1 MVPPVKRSN
10 TFICYIELIRL
21 QRYTFF
27 LVYANFLQKKE
38 SAIHIELSPHI
49 MKNTIYKN
57 TTSSHYRVSR
67 LGLSVHYHH
76 FISFA
81 MYTHNSHR
89 RILAQI
95 FAQVIDIYAQ
105 RTCIKIRISSPYAH
119 QSPNCH
125 SVCSVSKRTQHLRNT
140 ASILQINISI
150 EKGFVT

>member
-1 MVPPVKRSN
+1 
-10 TFICYIELIRL
+10 
-21 QRYTFF
+21 
-27 LVYANFLQKKE
+27 
-38 SAIHIELSPHI
+38 

-119 QSPNCH
+119 QYTIAIH
-125 SVCSVSKRTQHLRNT
+125 QIIHTLTQHLQQI
-140 ASILQINISI
+140 ILART
-150 EKGFVT
+150 KMLVTYLLTNRIKPLITQLPLRLLRLQTHTTSAQHRLHLTNQYIH